1 MTALWTASFYILL
14 LNVLR
19 KCIHGEISLYQS
31 FYWRD
36 LILCINN
43 IDMLSMCMKKCH
55 AKKIN
60 FWQSDCL
67 STFAILFGLGILD
80 SSFLYWRL
88 LWWWWCVCVCV
99 GGGAWYLISIAY
111 CPFFHLIMFFS
122 MNFPST
128 STKKSVFEYVMNITG
143 FDCGV
148 ARLKKKRRRKYLYTI
163 LENQYFQYPKI
174 IFNIPFPKIPGIP
187 YP

>member
-55 AKKIN
+55 SKKIN
-60 FWQSDCL
+60 FWQSFIDNYC
-67 STFAILFGLGILD
+67 GG
-80 SSFLYWRL
+80 
-88 LWWWWCVCVCV
+88 
-99 GGGAWYLISIAY
+99 GGGA
-111 CPFFHLIMFFS
+111 
-122 MNFPST
+122 
-128 STKKSVFEYVMNITG
+128 G
-143 FDCGV
+143 GGGGG
-148 ARLKKKRRRKYLYTI
+148 
-163 LENQYFQYPKI
+163 
-174 IFNIPFPKIPGIP
+174 GIGGGGHGI
-187 YP
+187 